1 MVLFDEWFEW
11 LGVLGLCS
19 VPLKDDTPVCHDCL
33 MVNGIS
39 KFIINIP
46 SRHGC

>member
-19 VPLKDDTPVCHDCL
+19 VPLQDDTPVCNDGL
-33 MVNGIS
+33 VNGTS

-46 SRHGC
+46 SRHCC